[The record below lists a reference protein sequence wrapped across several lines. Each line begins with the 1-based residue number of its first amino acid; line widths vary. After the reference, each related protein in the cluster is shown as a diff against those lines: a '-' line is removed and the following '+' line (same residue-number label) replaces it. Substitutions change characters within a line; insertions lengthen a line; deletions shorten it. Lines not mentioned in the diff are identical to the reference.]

1 MIIENINFL
10 SQLKRYTLHIC
21 ALFLFDRLTKIYILN
36 VLNDNKGPINLTDFF
51 DLVLIWNK
59 GISYGLF
66 PQDSYAGQLII
77 SGLSFLICLWVLKI
91 INNSGNKFGMIS
103 SVLIISGAI
112 SNIMD
117 RVIYSAVADF
127 FYFHIK
133 NFSWYVFNVAD
144 IYIVMGLF
152 ILIYGYIYPNINK
165 KEFS

>member
-1 MIIENINFL
+1 MIIENIKFL
-10 SQLKRYTLHIC
+10 IQLKRYIVYIFI
-21 ALFLFDRLTKIYILN
+21 LFLFDRLTKIYLLN
-36 VLNDNKGPINLTDFF
+36 VLNDNKGPITLTDFF
-51 DLVLIWNK
+51 DLVLVWNQ

-77 SGLSFLICLWVLKI
+77 SILSFIICLWVLKI
-91 INNSGNKFGMIS
+91 INNSSNKFRMIS
-103 SVLIISGAI
+103 SILIISGAI

-152 ILIYGYIYPNINK
+152 ILIYGYIYPNIK
-165 KEFS
+165 KN

>member
-1 MIIENINFL
+1 MIIENIKFL
-10 SQLKRYTLHIC
+10 IQLKRYIVYIFV
-21 ALFLFDRLTKIYILN
+21 LFLFDRLTKIYLLN
-36 VLNDNKGPINLTDFF
+36 LLNDNKGPISLTEFF
-51 DLVLIWNK
+51 DLVLVWNQ
-59 GISYGLF
+59 GISYGFF

-77 SGLSFLICLWVLKI
+77 SIVSFIICLWVLKI
-91 INNSGNKFGMIS
+91 INNSSNKFRMIS
-103 SVLIISGAI
+103 SILIISGAI

-152 ILIYGYIYPNINK
+152 ILIYGYIYPNIK
-165 KEFS
+165 KN

>member
-21 ALFLFDRLTKIYILN
+21 ALFLFDRLTKVYLLN

-127 FYFHIK
+127 FL
-133 NFSWYVFNVAD
+133 FSY
-144 IYIVMGLF
+144 
-152 ILIYGYIYPNINK
+152 K
-165 KEFS
+165 KFQLVCV

>member
-1 MIIENINFL
+1 MIIDNIKFL
-10 SQLKRYTLHIC
+10 LHYKRYIIHIGT
-21 ALFLFDRLTKIYILN
+21 LFLFDRLTKVYLLN
-36 VLNDNKGPINLTDFF
+36 LLSDNKEPIIITDFL
-51 DLVLIWNK
+51 DLVLVWNQ

-77 SGLSFLICLWVLKI
+77 SIISLLICLWAIKI
-91 INNSGNKFGMIS
+91 INSSGNKYGMIS
-103 SVLIISGAI
+103 SILIISGAI

-117 RVIYSAVADF
+117 RLIYSAVADF

-152 ILIYGYIYPNINK
+152 ILIYGYIYPNIK
-165 KEFS
+165 KNRI

>member
-1 MIIENINFL
+1 MIIENIKFL
-10 SQLKRYTLHIC
+10 IQLKRYIVYIFV
-21 ALFLFDRLTKIYILN
+21 LFLFDRLTKIYLLN
-36 VLNDNKGPINLTDFF
+36 VLNDNKGQITLTDFF
-51 DLVLIWNK
+51 DLVLVWNQ
-59 GISYGLF
+59 GISYGFF

-77 SGLSFLICLWVLKI
+77 SIVSFIICLWVLKI
-91 INNSGNKFGMIS
+91 INNSSNKFGMIS
-103 SVLIISGAI
+103 SILIISGAI

-152 ILIYGYIYPNINK
+152 ILIYGYIYPNIK
-165 KEFS
+165 KN

>member
-1 MIIENINFL
+1 MIIENIKFL
-10 SQLKRYTLHIC
+10 IQLKRYIVYIFV
-21 ALFLFDRLTKIYILN
+21 LFLFDRLTKIYLLN
-36 VLNDNKGPINLTDFF
+36 VLNDNKGQITLTDFF
-51 DLVLIWNK
+51 DLVLVWNQ
-59 GISYGLF
+59 GISYGFF

-77 SGLSFLICLWVLKI
+77 SIVSFIICLWVLKI
-91 INNSGNKFGMIS
+91 INNSSNKFRMIS
-103 SVLIISGAI
+103 SILIISGAI

-152 ILIYGYIYPNINK
+152 ILIYGYIYPNIK
-165 KEFS
+165 KN